1 VASPAYEGT
10 SLSVRASRTP
20 ELVRSASGPRFHPRR
35 CQRMSANERELFV
48 LECLE
53 FALSFNDNALHGI
66 WGGVGARG
74 RRRARARGLSA
85 AALLAELG

>member
-1 VASPAYEGT
+1 
-10 SLSVRASRTP
+10 
-20 ELVRSASGPRFHPRR
+20 
-35 CQRMSANERELFV
+35 MSANERELYV